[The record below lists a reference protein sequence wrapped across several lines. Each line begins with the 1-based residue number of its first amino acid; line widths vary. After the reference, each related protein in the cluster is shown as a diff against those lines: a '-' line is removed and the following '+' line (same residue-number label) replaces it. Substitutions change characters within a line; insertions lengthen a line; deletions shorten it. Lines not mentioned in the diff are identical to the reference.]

1 MGENSKNA
9 DLLTFDFS
17 GLPRRWSREWLET
30 TAELSGIAALGVMKP
45 PDGLPEEDRAKL
57 ELEMHIAIANTPELI
72 GRRDR
77 LLCQVLVNVPRKW
90 VHEDA
95 PNDLDWNDPESL
107 DWILEEKFP
116 EVINAVANRRAK
128 N

>member
-1 MGENSKNA
+1 
-9 DLLTFDFS
+9 
-17 GLPRRWSREWLET
+17 
-30 TAELSGIAALGVMKP
+30 MKP
-45 PDGLPEEDRAKL
+45 PDDLPEEDRAKL